1 MNLGEDDDQFE
12 EDNEGIYQMNQ
23 LNVGSTYND
32 YMDSLHYRI
41 VSNLDKQV
49 QILNGNTKE
58 PIVVDN

>member
-1 MNLGEDDDQFE
+1 
-12 EDNEGIYQMNQ
+12 MNQ

-41 VSNLDKQV
+41 VSNLDKYV

-58 PIVVDN
+58 PILVDNQIKFGETKLEDY